1 MYLPFALN
9 LNDLYISL
17 ETIGLKDTTQ
27 VENLQDQA
35 LTMLR
40 NHIEGPHGI
49 AGSGSGSNL
58 GASVGLHSSTSTL
71 GSNSTRFGRLLMLLA
86 NLRVG
91 NAHRIE
97 KTFFEKIIGNAKMEK
112 LLCDMFQS

>member
-1 MYLPFALN
+1 
-9 LNDLYISL
+9 
-17 ETIGLKDTTQ
+17 
-27 VENLQDQA
+27 
-35 LTMLR
+35 MLR

-49 AGSGSGSNL
+49 AGGSGSNC
-58 GASVGLHSSTSTL
+58 GGSVGLNSSTA
-71 GSNSTRFGRLLMLLA
+71 GVGANSTRFGRLLMLLA

>member
-1 MYLPFALN
+1 
-9 LNDLYISL
+9 
-17 ETIGLKDTTQ
+17 
-27 VENLQDQA
+27 
-35 LTMLR
+35 MLR

-49 AGSGSGSNL
+49 GGGSGSSGVGS
-58 GASVGLHSSTSTL
+58 ASL
-71 GSNSTRFGRLLMLLA
+71 NSGIGTPGTRFGRLLMLLA

>member
-1 MYLPFALN
+1 
-9 LNDLYISL
+9 
-17 ETIGLKDTTQ
+17 
-27 VENLQDQA
+27 
-35 LTMLR
+35 MLR

-49 AGSGSGSNL
+49 AGTGSGSTL
-58 GASVGLHSSTSTL
+58 GSSVGLHSSTGTL